1 VVTGSED
8 FIVNW
13 YEGPPFKY
21 KGNMKDHS
29 RFVNCVRFSHD
40 GNFFASVGSDKK
52 GFIYDGKT
60 GEKKLSLEGHN
71 GGVYSCSW
79 SPDSSKLLTAS
90 GDKTCKIFDVNTG
103 QCVK

>member
-1 VVTGSED
+1 
-8 FIVNW
+8 
-13 YEGPPFKY
+13 
-21 KGNMKDHS
+21 MKDHS
-29 RFVNCVRFSHD
+29 RFVNCVRFSND

-60 GEKKLSLEGHN
+60 GEKKLALEGHN

-90 GDKTCKIFDVNTG
+90 GDKSCKIFDVNTG
-103 QCVK
+103 QCVTYVINLIIINLFSFSNSFHSYYIE